1 MNHRMTKQQIP
12 ARSSDPRSP
21 HKKQVI
27 LQNIYLPEVPET
39 VKTLQARLDKNELS
53 LTSKEEN
60 DRMKTDV
67 QLHTKEYTSYEW
79 TL

>member
-1 MNHRMTKQQIP
+1 
-12 ARSSDPRSP
+12 
-21 HKKQVI
+21 
-27 LQNIYLPEVPET
+27 VPET
-39 VKTLQARLDKNELS
+39 VKTLQALLDKNEFS